1 MDQEEIYKGWLHK
14 SRVTR
19 GARAHAHAL
28 KAIEILIRQQNSGR
42 FDKEAQVTLTLLTN
56 ILMEEG
62 IRSPTGGALTPTMV
76 ARMFIHLDRTWQGF
90 VVKIAESKAKNEI
103 EIYESFNYVVSKNS
117 DQRRK
122 NNQIR
127 IDRSLEKRRKDALD
141 YDYALSDGN
150 GKRIKVKEYYRR
162 VRRNDKTKA
171 YFIPAKNIEAN
182 LRARIKTV
190 ESQNLGRDMTDAEVA
205 ASIERWKRSALEAQ
219 YAALKAEVELVKAK
233 VAVKRTKAT
242 K

>member
-1 MDQEEIYKGWLHK
+1 
-14 SRVTR
+14 
-19 GARAHAHAL
+19 
-28 KAIEILIRQQNSGR
+28 
-42 FDKEAQVTLTLLTN
+42 
-56 ILMEEG
+56 
-62 IRSPTGGALTPTMV
+62 MV

-103 EIYESFNYVVSKNS
+103 EIYESFNYVVSKHS

-150 GKRIKVKEYYRR
+150 GNRLKVKEYYRR

-171 YFIPAKNIEAN
+171 YYIPAKNVEAN

-190 ESQNLGRDMTDAEVA
+190 EAQNLGRDMTDAEVA

-233 VAVKRTKAT
+233 VAAKRTKAT